1 MTDQFFFGKRNFFK
15 MSSDLG
21 LCLIFFTKNSDSVIF
36 ANFLFAFSTLS
47 YVIVC
52 IKNICNYVLNL
63 SHLKYYVEVLY
74 HMIEWGRILYF

>member
-1 MTDQFFFGKRNFFK
+1 
-15 MSSDLG
+15 

-52 IKNICNYVLNL
+52 IKNICNYVLDL
-63 SHLKYYVEVLY
+63 SHLK
-74 HMIEWGRILYF
+74 